1 MRTVPA
7 ALQAHLD
14 SGVTTTC
21 RLLCITLTSGQQFG
35 MTTLDQDVVYQG
47 VTYSAVNGMDTSVI
61 ATDSGLSVDNGE
73 GYALLS
79 ADVPGITV
87 SMALTGQFDDAQ
99 WELLLIN
106 YRDHSMGHIVLDAG
120 DVGEVRVA
128 NDAVFMPE
136 LLSYVM
142 RLRQAI
148 GTVWSIRCRGIFGT
162 PRNSPT
168 GCGVNAELL
177 WMSGTVTAMSDEPRR
192 VFASSDMTG
201 IDPAP
206 VPGRVRWTSGPNA
219 SERLY
224 QVEAYGP
231 GTGTIA
237 LLEPVP
243 FDIEVGHT
251 FDLRPDCAKNPTACA
266 AYGNYVNYNGEPLIP
281 VGDGAEVLTPGSQTP
296 GGFVGS
302 EVVEP

>member
-1 MRTVPA
+1 
-7 ALQAHLD
+7 
-14 SGVTTTC
+14 
-21 RLLCITLTSGQQFG
+21 
-35 MTTLDQDVVYQG
+35 
-47 VTYSAVNGMDTSVI
+47 MDTSVI

-87 SMALTGQFDDAQ
+87 SMALAGQFDDAQ

-201 IDPAP
+201 LAP
-206 VPGRVRWTSGPNA
+206 VPCARQGCAGPAARTPASGCTDG
-219 SERLY
+219 
-224 QVEAYGP
+224 QAYGP

-243 FDIEVGHT
+243 FDIEAGHT
-251 FDLRPDCAKNPTACA
+251 STCARDCAKNPTACA

-296 GGFVGS
+296 GGFMGS